1 MDVTGWMER
10 AGVEVGGVV
19 AVMMMG
25 GALSGMGSGLGQ
37 YVESIRSLTEP
48 ATRVMEVTR
57 PRSLLSVQ
65 NSGNGVP
72 QRVLM
77 SIIWPPTAGLTVS
90 EAGAMRTQ
98 EDLPSSVRAMR
109 CKALDLSYG
118 ALVSTRR
125 KISMWRV
132 VMRTMMSFSLSSE
145 RVLTF
150 SSATRRLP
158 VGPGPV
164 TRRECG
170 EEERVTLLRMVSGV
184 GSGTGDGARSRSW

>member
-1 MDVTGWMER
+1 MASCM
-10 AGVEVGGVV
+10 A
-19 AVMMMG
+19 M

-48 ATRVMEVTR
+48 ATRVMEETR
-57 PRSLLSVQ
+57 PRLLLSVQ

-77 SIIWPPTAGLTVS
+77 RIIWPPTAGLTVS

-109 CKALDLSYG
+109 CRTLDLSKG

-125 KISMWRV
+125 KMSMWRA
-132 VMRTMMSFSLSSE
+132 VMRTMMSLSLSSE
-145 RVLTF
+145 RVLTL

-158 VGPGPV
+158 VGPGLV
-164 TRRECG
+164 TRRDCG
-170 EEERVTLLRMVSGV
+170 DEERVTLLRMVSGL
-184 GSGTGDGARSRSW
+184 GSRMGDEARSRSW